1 MSERIHARID
11 ARISARIL
19 AVAAFVSLSAVSG
32 TSAPLAAQTA
42 TAYRVPITGTIE
54 LGLAPFVERSI
65 REAAAAGAQVIILD
79 VNTPGGRIDAA
90 ERIADAVRASE
101 VPVHA
106 FVNPR
111 AFSAGALISL
121 AAEKIWMTPAG
132 VMGAVTPVDGAGV
145 KGSEKVVSAM
155 RAEMRALA
163 EARGLDPSIAEAMVD
178 ESIAIPGVI
187 EAGKLLTMTTE
198 DAVRNGYATEIADFD
213 ALLGELDVGAAEV
226 VTASVNWAERMVRFL
241 SNPIVSPFLL
251 SLGFLGLLVE
261 IKSPGL
267 GMAGAAG
274 VVSLL
279 LFFGSNAL
287 VGLAGWEEML
297 FFGVGAGLLMIEIL
311 VIPGFGIF
319 GIVGVVGMALGI
331 FLSLLGD
338 ITYLTADDL
347 TRAAMVVTTSFMLV
361 AVSTWAILRHFM
373 RSGGFARSGIVL
385 AEPTTREAGWES
397 ATRRTD
403 LEGKEGVAIT
413 DLRPSGVALVGEERL
428 DVVTESEWVEEGTRV
443 RVVRAEGYRHV
454 VRPLTDA

>member
-1 MSERIHARID
+1 MAGSYRTPMSERIHARID

-198 DAVRNGYATEIADFD
+198 V
-213 ALLGELDVGAAEV
+213 
-226 VTASVNWAERMVRFL
+226 
-241 SNPIVSPFLL
+241 
-251 SLGFLGLLVE
+251 
-261 IKSPGL
+261 
-267 GMAGAAG
+267 
-274 VVSLL
+274 
-279 LFFGSNAL
+279 FFKN
-287 VGLAGWEEML
+287 
-297 FFGVGAGLLMIEIL
+297 
-311 VIPGFGIF
+311 
-319 GIVGVVGMALGI
+319 
-331 FLSLLGD
+331 
-338 ITYLTADDL
+338 T
-347 TRAAMVVTTSFMLV
+347 
-361 AVSTWAILRHFM
+361 
-373 RSGGFARSGIVL
+373 
-385 AEPTTREAGWES
+385 
-397 ATRRTD
+397 
-403 LEGKEGVAIT
+403 
-413 DLRPSGVALVGEERL
+413 
-428 DVVTESEWVEEGTRV
+428 
-443 RVVRAEGYRHV
+443 
-454 VRPLTDA
+454 